1 MKRRDFLTMSA
12 GLALL
17 AGCAPGSGQSTS
29 TGSATAPSAV
39 STDPAKIGR
48 ATLTVWDQEV
58 RGGGNSELSKLIAS
72 FQKAYPDITIKRVSR
87 SFDDLTKTLRL
98 ALSGNDAP
106 DVIQANNTRSQMG
119 EFVKAKYIIPLDSYA
134 TAYKWNDRY
143 SESLRAT
150 ASYSTDAKTFG
161 SGTLYGLP
169 QMGEVVAIYTNKSKL
184 SSLGIKSPS
193 TWEEFEA
200 ALARAKSSGE
210 VPLAFGNLDKWP
222 AIHILGVLQG
232 QYEQPA
238 AARKL
243 GYGDAGA
250 SWTSEGN
257 RKALTKFQEWVTKGY
272 FTPGFNG
279 LGYDPAWQQFS
290 KGKGVFLIAGT
301 WLAADLTTA
310 MKDNVGFIL
319 PPPAKA
325 GGVSYTTGATSL
337 PFAITGKCKNPDAAA
352 AFINHITSSEAM
364 KVIAETGNLPVVE
377 SDKQKAPDALSK
389 QLFDAFGTTTKN
401 DALLPYLDWATP
413 TMSDTLGA
421 ALQDLLAKRASVDQ
435 TAQTI
440 QKDYGDFTSK

>member
-58 RGGGNSELSKLIAS
+58 RGGGNSELTKLIAS

-150 ASYSTDAKTFG
+150 ASYSADAKTFG

-257 RKALTKFQEWVTKGY
+257 RKALTKFQE
-272 FTPGFNG
+272 
-279 LGYDPAWQQFS
+279 
-290 KGKGVFLIAGT
+290 
-301 WLAADLTTA
+301 
-310 MKDNVGFIL
+310 
-319 PPPAKA
+319 
-325 GGVSYTTGATSL
+325 
-337 PFAITGKCKNPDAAA
+337 
-352 AFINHITSSEAM
+352 
-364 KVIAETGNLPVVE
+364 
-377 SDKQKAPDALSK
+377 
-389 QLFDAFGTTTKN
+389 
-401 DALLPYLDWATP
+401 
-413 TMSDTLGA
+413 
-421 ALQDLLAKRASVDQ
+421 
-435 TAQTI
+435 
-440 QKDYGDFTSK
+440 